1 MGGKV
6 AKLNATK
13 RSPHTTKLDQLEA
26 QLASTTDPEALGA
39 LAREFHMVNYSLGHD
54 IPAIINNPGI
64 VDRATRGK
72 VDANER
78 ASAAYASTGNI
89 RHALFHLFEGL
100 DAFPGHGERE
110 RLAAGIAALL
120 DTHGPASA
128 TQLRTELAALPVV
141 DDESEARQQFC
152 DAVRRI
158 KNALDGDRL
167 PRGSSTPL
175 PK

>member
-72 VDANER
+72 VDANRCVRE
-78 ASAAYASTGNI
+78 
-89 RHALFHLFEGL
+89 
-100 DAFPGHGERE
+100 HGEHPPR
-110 RLAAGIAALL
+110 
-120 DTHGPASA
+120 
-128 TQLRTELAALPVV
+128 
-141 DDESEARQQFC
+141 
-152 DAVRRI
+152 AVSSV
-158 KNALDGDRL
+158 
-167 PRGSSTPL
+167 RGS
-175 PK
+175 